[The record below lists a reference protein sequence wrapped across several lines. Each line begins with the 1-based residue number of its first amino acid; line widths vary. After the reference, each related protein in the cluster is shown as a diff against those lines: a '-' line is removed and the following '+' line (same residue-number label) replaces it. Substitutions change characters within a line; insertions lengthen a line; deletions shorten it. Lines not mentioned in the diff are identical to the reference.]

1 MSAVEES
8 SSFRYASTI
17 GILHMSSPATSEAS
31 RISLDKASSFEIKVD
46 LGILGDVFAKTTI
59 AMVATFPL
67 ALMLLG

>member
-1 MSAVEES
+1 VKFAGNGCGSKQGFFFT
-8 SSFRYASTI
+8 SFA
-17 GILHMSSPATSEAS
+17 PA
-31 RISLDKASSFEIKVD
+31 DKASSFEIKVD